1 MSFPS
6 YPSSPREVSDAPS
19 SPLVPRREL
28 TYAERE
34 LVARF
39 AEAVAQWRVTSFPKK
54 RTAELVADVAGTSPA
69 TVKRR
74 LSELQRSGAVT
85 DVKERPGAP
94 RIIDDATWSLV
105 LEVRH
110 DLLVKRFH
118 PSAARIIEGLDEE
131 YSDVID
137 VHV

>member
-39 AEAVAQWRVTSFPKK
+39 AEAVAQWRVTGFPKK

-74 LSELQRSGAVT
+74 LSELERSGAVT
-85 DVKERPGAP
+85 DLKERPGTP
-94 RIIDDATWSLV
+94 RIIDDAAWSLV
-105 LEVRH
+105 RR

-131 YSDVID
+131 YSDVND